1 MWQSRD
7 DSLPR
12 STRRR
17 IRARGRC
24 EAVVQQWDKKIS
36 VICNRPVPAGTGG
49 VDHIIPR
56 AEGGTNAD
64 DNLQLLCED
73 HHSVKSK
80 AESARGRARYRNRG
94 RYDPGAHP
102 AYLDSG
108 R

>member
-12 STRRR
+12 ATRRR

-24 EAVVQQWDKKIS
+24 EHKDAGGTVCRAVV
-36 VICNRPVPAGTGG
+36 PPGTGG

-108 R
+108 RRR

>member
-1 MWQSRD
+1 MK
-7 DSLPR
+7 
-12 STRRR
+12 
-17 IRARGRC
+17 
-24 EAVVQQWDKKIS
+24 QWDKRQGIEVDIK
-36 VICNRPVPAGTGG
+36 CNAPVPAGTGG

-108 R
+108 RR